1 MNSEGQ
7 WLTEQNTPT
16 QAHTL
21 SPYCVSGTIQ
31 ALETQKVQSHLWRVQ
46 TLADEWSGEGNY
58 HWELATW
65 NKSPLYHNRSC
76 GNCFFTCWGRER
88 GGGCAMSIT
97 ILRAQPAISHPSRY
111 WLGSRTPGPGTPWWE
126 MQGQPRP
133 QRQLKTREGQVQAE
147 GGKRLWKRAYQ
158 KFMARYRR
166 VYSRT
171 YIFLKI

>member
-88 GGGCAMSIT
+88 GGGSAMSIT

-111 WLGSRTPGPGTPWWE
+111 WKTGIQDTRARHSLVGDAGPATPTMTTEDKGGAGPGWG
-126 MQGQPRP
+126 GQEA
-133 QRQLKTREGQVQAE
+133 LEKSLSEVHGQI
-147 GGKRLWKRAYQ
+147 Q
-158 KFMARYRR
+158 KGLQQDIHF
-166 VYSRT
+166 
-171 YIFLKI
+171 F